1 MNSGS
6 VRERLPSASLKAMR
20 YIIYGAG
27 AVGGVIGARLFEH
40 EQQVVLVARGAHLD
54 AIRAQGLT
62 LQTPSGTRTL
72 PIPAV
77 AHPSELQF
85 GSGDVVIMTT
95 KTQHSEAA
103 LDDLRA
109 AAGPEVP
116 VVCAQNGV
124 ENERLA
130 LRRFRHVYAM
140 LVIVWATHLVPGVVQ
155 AHAAPVSGILDAG
168 CYPTGVDHLITKVAA
183 DLDVAGFSAQA
194 VTAPMRLKYAKL
206 LSNLGNAIQ
215 AACGFDADAGTL
227 YTRVREEAIACYRAA
242 GIEWAS
248 GEEMETRRRAMS
260 PLAAIA
266 GQARAGGS
274 SWQSLARRS
283 GSIESDYLN
292 GEIVLLGR
300 LHGIPTP
307 ANAALQEVA
316 GRMAREGMAPG
327 SARVAEIEQEF
338 IG

>member
-1 MNSGS
+1 MRQQ
-6 VRERLPSASLKAMR
+6 VASASLKPMR

-40 EQQVVLVARGAHLD
+40 GQQVVLIARGPHLD
-54 AIRAQGLT
+54 AIRDQGLT
-62 LQTPSGTRTL
+62 LQMPSGTQAL

-77 AHPSELQF
+77 AHPSELRF
-85 GSGDVVIMTT
+85 ASGDIVIMTT

-130 LRRFRHVYAM
+130 LRRFRRVYAM
-140 LVIVWATHLVPGVVQ
+140 LVILPATHLVPGVVQ
-155 AHAAPVSGILDAG
+155 AHATPVSGILDAG
-168 CYPTGVDHLITKVAA
+168 CYQTGTDDLITGVAS
-183 DLDVAGFSAQA
+183 DLEASGFSAQA

-215 AACGFDADAGTL
+215 AVCGFDGDARTL
-227 YTRVREEAIACYRAA
+227 YARVREEAMACYGAA

-248 GEEMETRRRAMS
+248 EEEMETRRRAMS
-260 PLAAIA
+260 LLATIA
-266 GQARAGGS
+266 GQARTGGS

-307 ANAALQEVA
+307 ANAALQVVA

-327 SARVAEIEQEF
+327 SVRAAEIEQQV